1 MANVTCLILGG
12 LTVLLT
18 ICIIA
23 LIVKMKKLQTGTVDL
38 EFVAQPLYV
47 HFFNMME
54 SMKHKVNNDKQSRP
68 LSFAI
73 QL

>member
-38 EFVAQPLYV
+38 EFVAQPLCT
-47 HFFNMME
+47 FFQHAG
-54 SMKHKVNNDKQSRP
+54 KHE
-68 LSFAI
+68 A
-73 QL
+73 